1 MPSHPA
7 APLASRRA
15 LVKVAI
21 SGGFQVGGFSLSG
34 KVAASVCAIV
44 SVPAFHLDSTHHAGG
59 LGTVLNNLAMSG
71 DIGIR
76 HGISVLRSHLLI
88 ILASLVCIFSSK
100 SENVVFAS
108 LAHAWYGLLAAAI
121 PA

>member
-1 MPSHPA
+1 M
-7 APLASRRA
+7 
-15 LVKVAI
+15 KVAI

-59 LGTVLNNLAMSG
+59 LGTVLINLA

-88 ILASLVCIFSSK
+88 ILASLVCIFLPNLK
-100 SENVVFAS
+100 TLFLRV
-108 LAHAWYGLLAAAI
+108 LLM
-121 PA
+121 PGTVCLPLHYLRSGCSHELL